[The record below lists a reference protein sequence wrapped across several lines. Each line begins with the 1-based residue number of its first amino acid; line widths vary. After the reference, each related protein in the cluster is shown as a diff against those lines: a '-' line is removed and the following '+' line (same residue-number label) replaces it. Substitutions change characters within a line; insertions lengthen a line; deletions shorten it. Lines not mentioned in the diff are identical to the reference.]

1 MSIDIY
7 YKRFIELTAAAGAL
21 PDVLLVALGGQ
32 TLADLEQLRRQQRPL
47 QVEGAAVVVDLGAA
61 VLVLELELKTKA
73 TRRLAKISQSRRR
86 PLLGHSP
93 G

>member
-7 YKRFIELTAAAGAL
+7 YKRFIELTAAEGAL
-21 PDVLLVALGGQ
+21 PDVLLAALGGQ

-73 TRRLAKISQSRRR
+73 T
-86 PLLGHSP
+86 
-93 G
+93 

>member
-1 MSIDIY
+1 M
-7 YKRFIELTAAAGAL
+7 TAAAGGL

-61 VLVLELELKTKA
+61 VLVLELETKVIQ
-73 TRRLAKISQSRRR
+73 RSAKISQSRRWSQ
-86 PLLGHSP
+86 LGSSP